1 MTRDEIDSAS
11 SAIEDADDVEREEIT
26 IDETTL
32 PQTIREICEAQFQ
45 KNPLKMAKLSPENAK
60 GMKTASVTNNF
71 LESHYGFRLTALDD
85 MIFEGMNRNMSIDA
99 TGQMFFNEALKSI
112 NASFQNAPEPKL
124 IKRLI

>member
-11 SAIEDADDVEREEIT
+11 SAIEDVDDIEHEEIT

-32 PQTIREICEAQFQ
+32 PQTIREISETQFS
-45 KNPLKMAKLSPENAK
+45 KYPLKMAKISPENAK

-71 LESHYGFRLTALDD
+71 LEQHYGMRLTALDD

-99 TGQMFFNEALKSI
+99 AGQILFNENLKSI